1 VTPKSGE
8 TESVRRKNGVGG
20 NNSGGCCLDT
30 KKEIKTL
37 TRSRPECR
45 IAVCSV
51 SVSAQKSRCNMATKT
66 EVKKADIIEELEYL
80 YQQVVQDMANCEAS
94 AILCDDGSVTISVDC
109 DYSDRL
115 ACDIFAISARINRIE
130 FEICYVTR
138 EV

>member
-1 VTPKSGE
+1 
-8 TESVRRKNGVGG
+8 
-20 NNSGGCCLDT
+20 
-30 KKEIKTL
+30 
-37 TRSRPECR
+37 
-45 IAVCSV
+45 
-51 SVSAQKSRCNMATKT
+51 MATKT